1 MTSLLLQTIKL
12 VTALITLFAL
22 SPFFGAIGAL
32 LSTLGFL
39 VVLLIGL
46 LAAIAELSDKHKS
59 R

>member
-12 VTALITLFAL
+12 ISALITLLSL
-22 SPFFGAIGAL
+22 SPFFGAIGTL
-32 LSTLGFL
+32 TTLGFL

-46 LAAIAELSDKHKS
+46 LVATSELRDKNNH

>member
-12 VTALITLFAL
+12 VTALITLFSL
-22 SPFFGAIGAL
+22 SPFFGAIGA

-46 LAAIAELSDKHKS
+46 LAAIVELSDKHKP